1 MRLNDL
7 DMFVIFICCS
17 LVHVGGIILILIA
30 LIKSKKLKIIQSTP
44 RSLIN
49 EVSLGKKVEIH
60 GKVYGNKDLLITSP
74 LTNELCV
81 NYVWAIDEI
90 HKSKFSKRKPVIFQE
105 FIFSHSAFFFITDE
119 SQEIAAVDLNSTNFQ
134 VKNSHCFYRF
144 LSHNLSKMPEK
155 VKDLLLAKD
164 IIKETKK
171 SFFENIEYE
180 IREIIFRPEA
190 EVYVLGTAQNLPQNR
205 AEIKCHPQQDGENN
219 EIDSTKP
226 VRSNFEKELK
236 EGATIDYLSRSK
248 FIISKSDHEDS
259 LLVEGEVF
267 VSFQSEEK
275 MIKNFKFW
283 INLGFY
289 GGPVMMILSLVP
301 LPPRGIIL
309 IGIYFWSLIL
319 CGGAI
324 MLILK
329 LLSKHRSPS

>member
-1 MRLNDL
+1 
-7 DMFVIFICCS
+7 
-17 LVHVGGIILILIA
+17 VGGFILILIA

-90 HKSKFSKRKPVIFQE
+90 HKRKFSKREPVLFQK

-171 SFFENIEYE
+171 VFLKILNTRYEKLFF
-180 IREIIFRPEA
+180 
-190 EVYVLGTAQNLPQNR
+190 V
-205 AEIKCHPQQDGENN
+205 
-219 EIDSTKP
+219 
-226 VRSNFEKELK
+226 
-236 EGATIDYLSRSK
+236 
-248 FIISKSDHEDS
+248 
-259 LLVEGEVF
+259 
-267 VSFQSEEK
+267 
-275 MIKNFKFW
+275 
-283 INLGFY
+283 
-289 GGPVMMILSLVP
+289 
-301 LPPRGIIL
+301 
-309 IGIYFWSLIL
+309 
-319 CGGAI
+319 
-324 MLILK
+324 LK
-329 LLSKHRSPS
+329 LKFMF